1 MAEEVSRSFKEDVGT
16 ISPDALAGMQDRD
29 RLMSLASHIFLRLWT
44 RLALETGQKLKVTPS
59 QFEIGTY
66 KGKMNW
72 ILNEGA
78 LADVDKLTISSVH
91 GRGYSLVAETYELE
105 GAIRGRVYFSLE
117 EEEVKGRP
125 VYVSYLVYDEVA
137 GSFSLDRLSDLLSA
151 ALPKWTETIMMKREE
166 PLWDYSREHFECV
179 GV

>member
-1 MAEEVSRSFKEDVGT
+1 MADDVAQSFRDDIGT
-16 ISPDALAGMQDRD
+16 IVPDALAGMEDRD
-29 RLMSLASHIFLRLWT
+29 RLMSLVSHMFLRLWT
-44 RLALETGQKLKVTPS
+44 RLALETGQKLRVTPS
-59 QFEIGTY
+59 QFELGTY

-78 LADVDKLTISSVH
+78 LTDVDKLAISSVH
-91 GRGYSLVAETYELE
+91 GRGYSLVAEAYELE
-105 GAIRGRVYFSLE
+105 GALRARVYFSLE

-125 VYVSYLVYDEVA
+125 VYVSYLVYDEA
-137 GSFSLDRLSDLLSA
+137 ARDFSLDRLVELLSP

-166 PLWDYSREHFECV
+166 PLWDFSREHFECV